1 MSSEKLDHILELLKS
16 IEKRLIVLEDRLS
29 AVDQSCQ
36 KMNNHI
42 EFVEN
47 TYEIVRT
54 PLNFMKNRIEYIMG
68 SKSKTELP
76 KLIENNYIV

>member
-1 MSSEKLDHILELLKS
+1 MSSEELNHILELLKS
-16 IEKRLIVLEDRLS
+16 IDKRLTVLEDNLS
-29 AVDQSCQ
+29 GVEKSCK

-42 EFVEN
+42 EFVED

-68 SKSKTELP
+68 AKSKTELP

>member
-1 MSSEKLDHILELLKS
+1 MSSEQLDHILDLLKS
-16 IEKRLIVLEDRLS
+16 IDKRLKVLEDGFS
-29 AVDQSCQ
+29 GVEKSCK

-68 SKSKTELP
+68 TKSKTELP
-76 KLIENNYIV
+76 KLLENNYIV